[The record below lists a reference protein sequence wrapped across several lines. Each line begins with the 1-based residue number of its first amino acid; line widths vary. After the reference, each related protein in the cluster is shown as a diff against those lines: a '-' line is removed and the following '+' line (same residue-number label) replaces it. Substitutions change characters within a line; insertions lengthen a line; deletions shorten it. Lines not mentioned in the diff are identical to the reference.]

1 MKRWMVLCR
10 KGFRRFWGL
19 ENMGE
24 VYHVNIGDNARHV
37 VVGANVVQ
45 IGHLTLPT
53 FPLLLL
59 AGLVTAY
66 MGWQLWQQWQQ
77 RGPTEM
83 SGEFNIAIAE
93 FGQMDA
99 NGRIRP
105 SPKGESLSRVLYGR
119 INQEFATLF
128 TQVNAQLWHEDVG
141 LGVELGPITGQTAA
155 ERRANAAALAE
166 RINAHVVIYGYLET
180 TAAGDQLTPEFYV
193 RDLREAGDLVGAYQL
208 GAPIPVPASLD
219 TLADSLK
226 VNPRLSD
233 RTKALALFTL
243 GLAWE
248 FAGYPERALAQFQAA
263 ERLPDWRNDEGKEI
277 LYLFLSREAYFLW
290 LDGEVDEAA
299 VYEPLEKALK
309 LNPGYGRAYVGL
321 GNYHREKAERL
332 RAELT
337 VHKQA
342 EGLASSTVRAT
353 YTAVQA
359 EISQAVTAYRQ
370 AITLA
375 PPDPADQTAVKAH
388 LALGTA
394 LLLQAVV
401 AEEMQQYGQA
411 EGYYRQALTAFQ
423 EGLAL
428 TAGGDYR
435 HQGLAHASLG
445 VLYQSQAALRS
456 RRTDLPPGD
465 AETAA
470 LLLQALAEYRLCVQ
484 AAAQDPADWFLQQVK
499 DENCAPQLTRLGQ

>member
-1 MKRWMVLCR
+1 
-10 KGFRRFWGL
+10 
-19 ENMGE
+19 MGD
-24 VYHVNIGDNARHV
+24 VYHVNVGSNARQV

-53 FPLLLL
+53 FPLLLV
-59 AGLVTAY
+59 AGLVAAY

-77 RGPTEM
+77 RGPTQM

-99 NGRIRP
+99 NGRIQP
-105 SPKGESLSRVLYGR
+105 SAKGESLSRVLYGR

-128 TQVNAQLWHEDVG
+128 TEVNAQLWHDEVG
-141 LGVELGPITGQTAA
+141 LGIKLGPITGQTAA
-155 ERRANAAALAE
+155 ERRANADALAE
-166 RINAHVVIYGYLET
+166 RINAHVIIYGHLEP
-180 TAAGDQLTPEFYV
+180 TADGDQLTPEFYV

-248 FAGYPERALAQFQAA
+248 FAGYPDRALTQFQAA
-263 ERLPDWRNDEGKEI
+263 QQLPDWRDDEGKEI

-290 LDGEVDEAA
+290 LDGQVDEAA
-299 VYEPLEKALK
+299 VYEPLQLALR
-309 LNPGYGRAYVGL
+309 LNPDYGRAYVGL

-332 RAELT
+332 RAELAT
-337 VHKQA
+337 YKQA
-342 EGLASSTVRAT
+342 EGLASSTVQAT

-359 EISQAVTAYRQ
+359 EISQAVDAYQQ
-370 AITLA
+370 AIALA
-375 PPDPADQTAVKAH
+375 PADAADQTVVKAH
-388 LALGTA
+388 LALGTT

-401 AEEMQQYGQA
+401 AEEMQKYGPA
-411 EGYYRQALTAFQ
+411 TDYYQQALTVFQ

-428 TAGGDYR
+428 TAVDDYR

-445 VLYQSQAALRS
+445 ALYQSQAALRS

-465 AETAA
+465 AETAI
-470 LLLQALAEYRLCVQ
+470 LLARAVAEYKLCVQ
-484 AAAQDPADWFLQQVK
+484 VAAQDPADWFLQQVK
-499 DENCAPQLTRLGQ
+499 DENCVPQLTQLGQ